1 MTSGGRFNYH
11 GSKGGSQHIRINP
24 VYGRGRC
31 FQDILVPQ
39 RNVQRA
45 KLCTVTCVVP
55 GASGNMSAGNGAFRR
70 CWKLSEKNVFP
81 TGKIL
86 ANDSEK
92 NVGTRVVE
100 LTSCDAERHGG

>member
-1 MTSGGRFNYH
+1 MSSRPNST
-11 GSKGGSQHIRINP
+11 
-24 VYGRGRC
+24 
-31 FQDILVPQ
+31 
-39 RNVQRA
+39 
-45 KLCTVTCVVP
+45 TVTRVVP

-92 NVGTRVVE
+92 NVGTRVAE